1 MASVKEYDDR
11 IRAKQNDISA
21 KEKEL
26 KQQDAFLLGRIRE
39 LKGLEETLDNVRSKL
54 ARVDSEFNK
63 EDAVLEKRKLKD
75 ECEQIEESQKK
86 QSLSCDEA
94 SAARNKIAEDL
105 GKLRAEIVELKSA
118 REKQA
123 ELEDLE
129 AGKLQAEAEAEAQRV
144 KAEAL
149 EEEKKALEAEKEAA
163 RQKLEE
169 SHLEINSILK
179 PIEDA
184 LTTLKEELAAIDQKA
199 QPEAFKAASVLIQSL
214 EGAFSQYQQALVIA
228 VGANH
233 SKELINDAGKTFKQ
247 SCKNAIEIASPKLE
261 IGWGDKLK
269 NFFIAIGNGIKY
281 VASKL
286 GADVNYYEY
295 KQSKSLGAVGV
306 FKTATKLDKEEPAE
320 LEKGRSITPGQGD

>member
-1 MASVKEYDDR
+1 MASVKEYDDK
-11 IRAKQNDISA
+11 IRAKQNELSA

-26 KQQDAFLLGRIRE
+26 KQQDAFLLGRRRD
-39 LKGLEETLDNVRSKL
+39 LKGLEETLDNVRSRL
-54 ARVDSEFNK
+54 ARVDLDFNK
-63 EDAVLEKRKLKD
+63 EDAVLEKRKLQFEYD
-75 ECEQIEESQKK
+75 QIEESQKK
-86 QSLSCDEA
+86 QSLSCDDA
-94 SAARNKIAEDL
+94 LAARGKIAEDL
-105 GKLRAEIVELKSA
+105 VKLKAEIVELKSA

-129 AGKLQAEAEAEAQRV
+129 AGKLQAEAEAQAQRV

-163 RQKLEE
+163 RQRLEE

-184 LTTLKEELAAIDQKA
+184 LATLKAELAAIDQKA
-199 QPEAFKAASVLIQSL
+199 QPEAFKAADVLIQSL
-214 EGAFSQYQQALVIA
+214 EGAFSQYQQALVSA
-228 VGANH
+228 VGASH

-247 SCKNAIEIASPKLE
+247 SCKNAIEIASPKLG
-261 IGWGDKLK
+261 IGWGEQLK
-269 NFFIAIGNGIKY
+269 NFLRAIGNGIKY

-295 KQSKSLGAVGV
+295 KQSESLRAVGV
-306 FKTATKLDKEEPAE
+306 FKASTKLNQEESHE
-320 LEKGRSITPGQGD
+320 LENEKGNTPQ